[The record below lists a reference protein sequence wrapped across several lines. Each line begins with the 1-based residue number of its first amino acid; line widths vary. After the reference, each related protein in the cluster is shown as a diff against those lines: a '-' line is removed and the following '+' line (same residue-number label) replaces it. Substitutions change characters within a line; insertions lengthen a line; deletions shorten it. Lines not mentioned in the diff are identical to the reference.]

1 MYELKKNGEVF
12 TSKFVG
18 TRPSSYEK
26 RIYRGAVSQRLR
38 NTALQHQRSLILLT
52 STTDM
57 KEYVLCTL
65 QDCCKLVCQILPNCG
80 SSLGSSTSCFHA
92 MQPEPKT
99 SSIMH
104 NADDSC
110 TIFTNKYG
118 YKTIGIYKIGNINTR
133 SHTESIPCYENQS
146 LTEFTHFKKS
156 AYIYIYLPEY

>member
-1 MYELKKNGEVF
+1 MYELKKNERYLRVNLLGPGLRLM
-12 TSKFVG
+12 K
-18 TRPSSYEK
+18 K
-26 RIYRGAVSQRLR
+26 RIYRATASQRLR